1 MTYIIEGK
9 QEEGTKTIFLEK
21 TGYKMNN
28 KTCFYLWNE
37 EDKKKVL
44 FIPSNNWIKRN
55 LTKTV

>member
-37 EDKKKVL
+37 EDKKK
-44 FIPSNNWIKRN
+44 FN
-55 LTKTV
+55 